1 MANEKDSRHQVI
13 KLLRW
18 IARIWSI
25 PIILYALMLFIG
37 YAWSKVTTGV
47 ADPYAV
53 EDVPLVETLQPILL
67 FISIIGLGV
76 AWRWE
81 RLGALTSLIF
91 LFATLI
97 LLVIQRP
104 ITLDFSLAMIPYLM
118 VIVIAIPGILFL
130 VCSLT
135 DREG

>member
-1 MANEKDSRHQVI
+1 MVKEKDSRHQVI
-13 KLLRW
+13 KWLRW

-37 YAWSKVTTGV
+37 YTWSWVTTGV

-53 EDVPLVETLQPILL
+53 EEVPLVETLQPILL
-67 FISIIGLGV
+67 FISIIGLGI

-81 RLGALTSLIF
+81 RLGAVTSLIF
-91 LFATLI
+91 LFATLV

-104 ITLDFSLAMIPYLM
+104 ITLDFSLAMLPYLLTL
-118 VIVIAIPGILFL
+118 VVAIPGVLFM

-135 DREG
+135 NQER

>member
-1 MANEKDSRHQVI
+1 
-13 KLLRW
+13 
-18 IARIWSI
+18 
-25 PIILYALMLFIG
+25 MLFIG
-37 YAWSKVTTGV
+37 YTWSWVTTGV
-47 ADPYAV
+47 ADPHAV
-53 EDVPLVETLQPILL
+53 EEVPLIETLQPILL
-67 FISIIGLGV
+67 FISIIGLGI

-104 ITLDFSLAMIPYLM
+104 ITLDFSLAMIPYLL
-118 VIVIAIPGILFL
+118 VIVIAIPGSLFL

-135 DREG
+135 NQEG